1 MSPRRSCGA
10 AEHFYLFTS
19 SSLLVVFKKDMN
31 NFGKH
36 AETLAVWYLRLHGYE
51 ILARNFRSRFGEIDI
66 IAKDKDCLVFCE
78 VKYRKNENFGDPLS
92 AVDLKKQRK
101 ITQTARYYMLSNN
114 ISDNSN
120 VRFDVVGILGEK
132 ITYVRNAF

>member
-1 MSPRRSCGA
+1 MVNKRALGGEKELFA
-10 AEHFYLFTS
+10 AEFL
-19 SSLLVVFKKDMN
+19 KKQGLDIIQM
-31 NFGKH
+31 
-36 AETLAVWYLRLHGYE
+36 
-51 ILARNFRSRFGEIDI
+51 NFRCKIGEIDI

-120 VRFDVVGILGEK
+120 VRFDVVGILGDK